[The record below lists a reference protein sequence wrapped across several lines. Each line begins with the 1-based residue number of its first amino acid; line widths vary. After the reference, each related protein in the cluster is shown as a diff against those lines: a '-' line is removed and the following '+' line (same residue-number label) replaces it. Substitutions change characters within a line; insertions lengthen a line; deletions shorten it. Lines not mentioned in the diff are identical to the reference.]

1 VAKDRQMEDKAMY
14 ESRTWAAGCR
24 VAMEGDAIYCSD
36 SPAAHRGPGQVD
48 MEVLGLQNDQRR
60 DKKSSEHCDMGIG
73 LMCLLSTQRKD
84 S

>member
-1 VAKDRQMEDKAMY
+1 MKA
-14 ESRTWAAGCR
+14 EPGLQDAGWPWK
-24 VAMEGDAIYCSD
+24 VMPFIA
-36 SPAAHRGPGQVD
+36 AAHRGPGQVD

-60 DKKSSEHCDMGIG
+60 YRKSSEHCDMGIG

>member
-48 MEVLGLQNDQRR
+48 M
-60 DKKSSEHCDMGIG
+60 GIG